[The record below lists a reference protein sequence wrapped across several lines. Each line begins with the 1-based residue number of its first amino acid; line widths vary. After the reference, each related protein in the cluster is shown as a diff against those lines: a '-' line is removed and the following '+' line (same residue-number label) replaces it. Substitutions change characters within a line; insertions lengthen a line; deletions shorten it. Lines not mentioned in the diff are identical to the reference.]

1 MTASGVG
8 IRHAGY
14 LKVII
19 LLNIYFFKKIIV
31 DNDYF
36 RPRHLS

>member
-19 LLNIYFFKKIIV
+19 LLNIYFLKKLLLIMITSG
-31 DNDYF
+31 
-36 RPRHLS
+36 LGI